1 MWGEDGY
8 IRMER
13 NVNDTTGK
21 CGIAMMAS
29 YPIKEGQ
36 NPPKPSPSP
45 PTPVKPPT
53 VCDNSFSCSRGTTCC
68 CVYEDYDNECL
79 AWGCCPFESAICC
92 EDHFSCCPHDYPIC
106 DVYHGTCLMVI
117 HTSIF
122 SLLGLKPLNWL
133 SLFVENDM
141 KKFVWKWKWFVNMG
155 ILKLNKH
162 TNVFGM
168 NMILIF
174 GVLMHR
180 AKTILLEWRL
190 SPGLLQCLTSGPIMK
205 AGVMHEKLLIVL
217 WLLID
222 H

>member
-1 MWGEDGY
+1 MIQKYQSNVCLTIIIHAFQGIFTGNCTTALDHGVTAVGYGTENGTDYWIVKNSWGKMWGEDGY

-106 DVYHGTCLMVI
+106 DVYHGTCLMVT

-141 KKFVWKWKWFVNMG
+141 KKFV
-155 ILKLNKH
+155 
-162 TNVFGM
+162 
-168 NMILIF
+168 
-174 GVLMHR
+174 
-180 AKTILLEWRL
+180 
-190 SPGLLQCLTSGPIMK
+190 
-205 AGVMHEKLLIVL
+205 
-217 WLLID
+217 
-222 H
+222 